1 MSRPVKK
8 RAKPATETHTHTAT
22 FSLAEITGNNIA
34 APITTFVERASTDNR
49 RRYRE
54 EVPVEPA
61 SPIKRQRAG
70 LAQPAPRAPSYVEEE
85 SPPDRYEM
93 FFGDD
98 DPPLP
103 TLDPPLP
110 RVVKPS
116 VS

>member
-1 MSRPVKK
+1 MCRKGLRSNSKNQKKWRREFKRKEDVPQKRKEQQRASDQPMSRPVRKW
-8 RAKPATETHTHTAT
+8 AKPATETHTHTAT

-70 LAQPAPRAPSYVEEE
+70 LAQPAP
-85 SPPDRYEM
+85 
-93 FFGDD
+93 
-98 DPPLP
+98 
-103 TLDPPLP
+103 
-110 RVVKPS
+110 
-116 VS
+116 